1 MGLKHPEA
9 AVFQAILL
17 EHNRPFAMMEIAR
30 LAMETF
36 GDDDPEQIA
45 DQFNIGHQMEGVV
58 YTTIDLTA
66 FESDMIGDQDNDLTM
81 AWEHYWGGKQIS
93 MGFDFMRVVAA
104 NKEAV
109 LTVANEGKFATA
121 IKRLKWI

>member
-1 MGLKHPEA
+1 MGLKYPEE
-9 AVFQAILL
+9 AVLQAILL

-45 DQFNIGHQMEGVV
+45 DRFNTGHHVNGIV

-66 FESDMIGDQDNDLTM
+66 FDSDMVGDQTNDLTM
-81 AWEHYWGGKQIS
+81 DWEHYWGGKQIS
-93 MGFDFMRVVAA
+93 MGFDFMRAVAA

-109 LTVANEGKFATA
+109 TAVATA
-121 IKRLKWI
+121 GGYASALKHLKQI